1 MQSNRVM
8 ARLILTSIIALL
20 PFMVSASG
28 SFDFSLLEK
37 AIVETTLENGLKII
51 ILPRHDAPVV
61 SLVTWVDVGAADD
74 PKEYTGLAHMF
85 EHMAFKGTATIGS
98 RDAEKEIR
106 LMSKEDQIFD
116 RLRTER
122 LKGRLA
128 NPERLKALQE
138 EMDKAVAA
146 AYEMI
151 EPNAFSNMLQSA
163 GGSGLN
169 AFTSRDQTAYI
180 ISMPSNKLE
189 LWMAME
195 SERFFKPLLR
205 EMYREKQVV
214 IEERR
219 MTTENRPMGKLVEE
233 FLCTAFKAHPYG
245 NPLIGHMS
253 DMENYSREAAQRFF
267 NKHYTPGNMTLAIVG
282 DVEPETVISM
292 AEKYW
297 GRIQKRVAP
306 ARIATTEPPQQ
317 GERRVL
323 LNDKAQPAMII
334 GWHIPAETHPD
345 APALAAFVDI
355 LGQGRTS
362 NLYRRMIRDEKVA
375 VSASAYSGWPGS
387 KYPSLAVVFT
397 YPAPGKTNAE
407 CEKMIFEEI
416 SKLQNTLLTTEDLDK
431 VKARAMAGFVRGMND
446 NMGLAQQLAT
456 YQQMW
461 GSWKELFREL
471 DRINKVTP
479 EDVQRV
485 AKQYFTANNRTVAC
499 LETIVEPAAVA
510 DKAPATREGKK

>member
-1 MQSNRVM
+1 MQLNKFI
-8 ARLILTSIIALL
+8 AKFILTTLL
-20 PFMVSASG
+20 ICIPLWAGASE

-61 SLVTWVDVGAADD
+61 SLVTWVNVGGADD

-85 EHMAFKGTATIGS
+85 EHMAFKGTETIGS
-98 RDAEKEIR
+98 RDMDKEII
-106 LMSKEDQIFD
+106 LMSKEDQAFEKY
-116 RLRTER
+116 RLER
-122 LKGRLA
+122 LKGRNA
-128 NPERLKALQE
+128 DQEKLKALKE
-138 EMDKAVAA
+138 NFNKAVTA
-146 AYEMI
+146 AYEVI
-151 EPNAFSNMLQSA
+151 EPNAFSNMLQGA

-169 AFTSRDQTAYI
+169 AFTSRDQTAYV

-205 EMYREKQVV
+205 EMYREKEVV

-219 MTTENRPMGKLVEE
+219 MTVENRPMGKLIEE

-245 NPLIGHMS
+245 NPLVGHMS

-267 NKHYTPGNMTLAIVG
+267 NKYYTPGNMTLAIVG
-282 DVEPETVISM
+282 DVKPETVIEM
-292 AEKYW
+292 ANQYW
-297 GRIQKRVAP
+297 GRIRKRP
-306 ARIATTEPPQQ
+306 TPTKIATTEPQQQ
-317 GERRVL
+317 GERRL
-323 LNDKAQPAMII
+323 TLNDKAQPTMVI
-334 GWHIPAETHPD
+334 GWHMPAETHPD

-362 NLYRRMIRDEKVA
+362 RLYRRMIRDEKVA
-375 VSASAYSGWPGS
+375 VAANAYAGWPGS
-387 KYPSLAVVFT
+387 KYPALAVVFN
-397 YPAPGKTNAE
+397 YPAPGKTNAD
-407 CEKMIFEEI
+407 CEKIIYEEI
-416 SKLQNTLLTTEDLDK
+416 TKLQQTLLSTEDLEK

-456 YQQMW
+456 YQQIW
-461 GSWKELFREL
+461 GDWRHLFSEL

-485 AKQYFTANNRTVAC
+485 AREYFTAKNRTVAC
-499 LETIVEPAAVA
+499 LETIVEPTATEI
-510 DKAPATREGKK
+510 PATKEVKK